1 MKETAG
7 QRCATARETC
17 RSERQRE
24 RERNNKITSL
34 IHECKREQSHHVI
47 CNCSLNEKE
56 GLSWKR
62 RKVGVQ
68 KQRKIESA
76 RERERE
82 KQQQQVQQ
90 QQQQQDSGTK
100 RITREDGGAISDAR
114 YAYNSKQDT
123 FMFSLSLF
131 SFAFASASQMNDS
144 IHQSPRCA
152 RERMMM
158 VRRRRAGVREEIKD
172 ASRSSLSP

>member
-1 MKETAG
+1 MRKRFLPSPSVRTLVRRRKVERGRRGRKARAVLSVAADQPKETAG
-7 QRCATARETC
+7 QRCATAPDMQKREA
-17 RSERQRE
+17 
-24 RERNNKITSL
+24 ERNNKITSL

-82 KQQQQVQQ
+82 AATTSATATAAAGFRDK
-90 QQQQQDSGTK
+90 
-100 RITREDGGAISDAR
+100 ENHEGGWR
-114 YAYNSKQDT
+114 C
-123 FMFSLSLF
+123 
-131 SFAFASASQMNDS
+131 
-144 IHQSPRCA
+144 HQ
-152 RERMMM
+152 
-158 VRRRRAGVREEIKD
+158 
-172 ASRSSLSP
+172 